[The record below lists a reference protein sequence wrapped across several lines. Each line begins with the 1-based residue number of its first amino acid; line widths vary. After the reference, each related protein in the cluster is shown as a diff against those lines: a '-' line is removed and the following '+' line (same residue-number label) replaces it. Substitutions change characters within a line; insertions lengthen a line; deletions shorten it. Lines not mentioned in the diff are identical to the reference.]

1 MKLNEQQLKH
11 LRTFIGQQG
20 FTAIDLQM
28 EIVDHVACSIEERMG
43 GNPALTF
50 EEALQQTHA
59 EFGVSGFSTL
69 KEAMANSL
77 RKKYFRQMSLEL
89 KRWLSFPA
97 VLVVGGFALVLY
109 QLFFW
114 IATPWLMAITGFV
127 YLAFSVVAVAYNLW
141 LQRKYR
147 KLMAMQFANQ
157 FIILP
162 TFLLY
167 GGGGGWPTISNQFA
181 RYPEEAWVYACLFA
195 CITLFFTFLFAVF
208 FRVTSY
214 AIRNCREFE
223 RHDVLL
229 KRID

>member
-1 MKLNEQQLKH
+1 MKLNEQQLQH
-11 LRTFIGQQG
+11 LRTFIRQQG

-28 EIVDHVACSIEERMG
+28 EIIDHVACSIEEKMG
-43 GNPALTF
+43 ENPALTF
-50 EEALQQTHA
+50 EEALQRTPA
-59 EFGVSGFSTL
+59 EFGVLGFSTL
-69 KEAMANSL
+69 KEAMAKSL

-109 QLFFW
+109 QLFFF
-114 IATPWLMAITGFV
+114 IATPWLFVIAGFM
-127 YLAFSVVAVAYNLW
+127 YLAFSVGAVAYSLW

-157 FIILP
+157 FVFLP
-162 TFLLY
+162 TFLFY
-167 GGGGGWPTISNQFA
+167 GGGGWSAISSQFTL
-181 RYPEEAWVYACLFA
+181 YPEESWIYACLFTSL
-195 CITLFFTFLFAVF
+195 TLFFTFLFAAF

-223 RHDVLL
+223 RQDVLL
-229 KRID
+229 KRPD